1 MSDFRFVVMGDS
13 RSNDLSSYINTAVLG
28 SANQSIS
35 ALNPLPDFVIF
46 LGDDSVLGD
55 ADFNGTNSFTY
66 QDWYNFMR
74 TPPTGLPAQTPI
86 YLVIG
91 NHELYQ
97 ASLGD
102 TVSSYTSQ
110 TGYQTFMAQ
119 NTMFSPTTFMP
130 NTTSH
135 PGYEN
140 LDYSFTSS
148 DGQSLFVV
156 LDGFYVPSSPS
167 APYSDP
173 GSLDYN
179 QLTYLNNT
187 LSSSTAA
194 TKFVITHNPTFSPNY
209 ENYDTAV
216 SSSMGQYW
224 QILDNNNV
232 AAAFSGHDH
241 LYSRVMVDSS
251 FTSGTSDPNPGLNFK
266 NTIPQIIAGSVGAP
280 LTGTVTNEASTIYA
294 PASWNVKNL
303 YNYSVVD
310 VHNSDTDSG
319 ASTVTVNTYVS
330 DGNSPWT
337 LGDSFTETNSP
348 TGGRVF
354 TIPSSSNANGLQLL
368 QNSGASQSNLYDSH
382 ISSSSVT
389 NSLFDAFTSYS
400 TANGMQLSQYSGS

>member
-35 ALNPLPDFVIF
+35 ALNPSADFVIF

-55 ADFNGTNSFTY
+55 ADFNGANNFTY

-119 NTMFSPTTFMP
+119 NTMLSPTTFMP
-130 NTTSH
+130 KTTSH

-187 LSSSTAA
+187 LSSSTAT

-216 SSSMGQYW
+216 SASMGQYW

-251 FTSGTSDPNPGLNFK
+251 FTSGSSDPNPGLYFK

-319 ASTVTVNTYVS
+319 VSTVTVNTYTS
-330 DGNSPWT
+330 DGISPWT
-337 LGDSFTETNSP
+337 LSDSFTEINSP
-348 TGGRVF
+348 TDGRVF
-354 TIPSSSNANGLQLL
+354 TVPSSSRATDLQLL
-368 QNSGASQSNLYDSH
+368 QNNGTSQSGLDNSYISTSSVASGLLET
-382 ISSSSVT
+382 ISSSSIKQG
-389 NSLFDAFTSYS
+389 L
-400 TANGMQLSQYSGS
+400 QLSQYSGV

>member
-13 RSNDLSSYINTAVLG
+13 RSNDLSYYINTAVLG

-35 ALNPLPDFVIF
+35 ALNPPADFVIF
-46 LGDDSVLGD
+46 LGDNSVLGD

-74 TPPTGLPAQTPI
+74 TPPTGLPVQTPL

-148 DGQSLFVV
+148 DGQALFVV
-156 LDGFYVPSSPS
+156 LDGFYVSSSPS

-179 QLTYLNNT
+179 QLTYLNDT
-187 LSSSTAA
+187 LSSSTAK

-251 FTSGTSDPNPGLNFK
+251 FTSGSSDPNPGLNFK

-280 LTGTVTNEASTIYA
+280 LTGTVVNEASTIYA
-294 PASWNVKNL
+294 PASWNVINL

-310 VHNSDTDSG
+310 VHTLDDDSG
-319 ASTVTVNTYVS
+319 VSTVTVNTYTS
-330 DGNSPWT
+330 DGTSPWT
-337 LGDSFTETNSP
+337 LSDSFTEINSP
-348 TGGRVF
+348 TNGRVF
-354 TIPSSSNANGLQLL
+354 STPSSSSGTGLQVL
-368 QNSGASQSNLYDSH
+368 QDKGTGQSGLDGASM
-382 ISSSSVT
+382 SSSSVAGG
-389 NSLFDAFTSYS
+389 LFDAFSS
-400 TANGMQLSQYSGS
+400 TAKGVQLAQYSGT

>member
-1 MSDFRFVVMGDS
+1 MGDS

-35 ALNPLPDFVIF
+35 ALNPPADFVIF

-55 ADFNGTNSFTY
+55 ADFNGTNYFTY

-148 DGQSLFVV
+148 DGKSLFVV
-156 LDGFYVPSSPS
+156 LDAFYVPSSPS
-167 APYSDP
+167 TPYSDP

-187 LSSSTAA
+187 LSSSTAS

-209 ENYDTAV
+209 ENYETAV
-216 SSSMGQYW
+216 SPSMGQYW

-232 AAAFSGHDH
+232 TAAFSGHDH

-251 FTSGTSDPNPGLNFK
+251 FTSGSSDPNPGLNFK

-303 YNYSVVD
+303 YNYSVID

-319 ASTVTVNTYVS
+319 VSTVTVNTYTS
-330 DGNSPWT
+330 DGTSPWT
-337 LGDSFTETNSP
+337 LSDSFTESNSP

-354 TIPSSSNANGLQLL
+354 TIPSSSSAADLQLL
-368 QNSGASQSNLYDSH
+368 QSYGTGEPGYADSY
-382 ISSSSVT
+382 IASSSVAGG
-389 NSLFDAFTSYS
+389 LFDALSFSF
-400 TANGMQLSQYSGS
+400 AAKGVQLAG